1 VPERIFSTI
10 HDAAVDMSPV
20 LARET
25 IIRPRPGLSL
35 PRLDRPRDRAELL
48 LLLAWRDIKVR
59 YKQTLLGATWALI
72 QPLFLMVVFALFLHQ
87 LAGVPS
93 GNVPYPIFVYAA
105 LVPWTFFSQA
115 VTGGASSLILSSNLI
130 SKVYFPRILLPV
142 AATLSYLLDFAIA
155 MIVLVAMM
163 FYYRVPFTAGLL
175 WLPALV
181 LMMVLLALS
190 LGVWLAALNA
200 RYRDIRYAVPFML
213 QGLLFVS
220 PVAYSAGLVP
230 HRWQAL
236 YALNPLTSLFEG
248 FRLSLLGSGD
258 FSLPGLALA
267 TGVGAVLLIGG
278 LVYFD
283 RAERTLADII

>member
-1 VPERIFSTI
+1 
-10 HDAAVDMSPV
+10 MSPV

>member
-1 VPERIFSTI
+1 MPERIFSTI